1 MAVRIEKLTVSADQD
16 ASNTVSRTPKE
27 LRAELEECLSDI
39 QGSGSFAV
47 FGRLNNPPN
56 PGLYLK
62 KGGPISLPLSDRD
75 AEVII
80 AASHAAPFGKGEGTL
95 VDTSVRK
102 TWEIFPT
109 DFEIRNQ
116 SWGQF
121 LSSIVAMVSTG
132 LGIHAAGKGISAK
145 LYKMLLY
152 DRGAM
157 FKPHQE

>member
-1 MAVRIEKLTVSADQD
+1 
-16 ASNTVSRTPKE
+16 

-39 QGSGSFAV
+39 QSSGSFAV
-47 FGRLNNPPN
+47 FGRLKNPPN

-80 AASHAAPFGKGEGTL
+80 AASHAAPFGKGEETI

-102 TWEIFPT
+102 TWEISPT
-109 DFEIRNQ
+109 DFEIRNK
-116 SWGQF
+116 SWEQF
-121 LSSIVAMVSTG
+121 LGSVVAMASTG
-132 LGIHAAGKGISAK
+132 LGIHAAGMGISAE

-152 DRGAM
+152 DKGAM

>member
-1 MAVRIEKLTVSADQD
+1 
-16 ASNTVSRTPKE
+16 

-39 QGSGSFAV
+39 QSSGSFAV
-47 FGRLNNPPN
+47 FGRLKNPPN

-80 AASHAAPFGKGEGTL
+80 AASHAAPFGKGEETI

-102 TWEIFPT
+102 TWEISPT
-109 DFEIRNQ
+109 DFEIRNK
-116 SWGQF
+116 SWEQF
-121 LSSIVAMVSTG
+121 LGSVVAMASTG
-132 LGIHAAGKGISAK
+132 LGIHAAGMGISAE

-152 DRGAM
+152 DKGAM
-157 FKPHQE
+157 FKSHQE

>member
-1 MAVRIEKLTVSADQD
+1 
-16 ASNTVSRTPKE
+16 

-39 QGSGSFAV
+39 QSSGSFAV
-47 FGRLNNPPN
+47 FGRLKNPPN

-80 AASHAAPFGKGEGTL
+80 AASHAAPFGKGEETI

-102 TWEIFPT
+102 TWEISPT
-109 DFEIRNQ
+109 DFEIRNK
-116 SWGQF
+116 SREQF
-121 LSSIVAMVSTG
+121 LGSVVAMASTG
-132 LGIHAAGKGISAK
+132 LGIHAAGMGISAE

-152 DRGAM
+152 DKGAM